1 MRQSPIPARAW
12 ALLLLLALLWGASF
26 LANRRALEEVGV
38 LTTVAVRVGLGAVV
52 LWLWVGWRRLPL
64 PPLRRALPAFL
75 AMGILNN
82 AIPFTLIVWG
92 QTRID
97 SGLAAILN
105 ATTALFAVA
114 VAAAVHADERMTG
127 RKALGVATGFA
138 GVALAIGPS
147 ALLTLDLAAVAQL
160 AVLGAALSYACAAV
174 FARRALAGV
183 APEVA
188 AAGMLTAAAAL
199 LLPAALLVD
208 GAPPHPLESGTWAA
222 LLYLALAA
230 GALAYLLYY
239 RILALAGAGTL
250 GLVTL
255 LIPPV
260 ALILGAAT
268 YGEALPPR
276 AFAGFA
282 LIAAGLL
289 VLDGR
294 LLRRGVEESA

>member
-1 MRQSPIPARAW
+1 MPKPAIPARAW

-38 LTTVAVRVGLGAVV
+38 LTTVAVRVGLGAVA
-52 LWLWVGWRRLPL
+52 LWVWVALRRCPL
-64 PPLRRALPAFL
+64 PPWRRALPAFV
-75 AMGILNN
+75 AMGLLNN

-114 VAAAVHADERMTG
+114 VAAALHADERITP
-127 RKALGVATGFA
+127 RRALGVATGFA
-138 GVALAIGPS
+138 GVTLAIGPAVLVS
-147 ALLTLDLAAVAQL
+147 FDPRALAQL

-174 FARRALAGV
+174 FARRALAGI
-183 APEVA
+183 APEAA
-188 AAGMLTAAAAL
+188 AAGMLTAASAL
-199 LLPAALLVD
+199 LVPAALLVE
-208 GAPPHPLESGTWAA
+208 GLPPRTLEPGTWAA

-255 LIPPV
+255 MIPPV
-260 ALILGAAT
+260 AMILGAAT

-276 AFAGFA
+276 ALAGFG
-282 LIAAGLL
+282 LIAAGLI

-294 LLRRGVEESA
+294 LPPRRRADSA